1 MMNIDRTD
9 LRILRHLEQ
18 NGKITN
24 QELADAAALSVSACF
39 RRVKLLEDSGVIA
52 GYRCIIGNREV
63 GLGFETLVNVSMRT
77 DSDRWHENFVKALDD
92 WPEVIEAR
100 IVSGQYN
107 YVLTVRTSSLDHY
120 SDFVINKL
128 HKSPGVMSISSSIVL
143 ATLKQ
148 NGSLVAL
155 LEKG

>member
-1 MMNIDRTD
+1 MTNIDRTD

-24 QELADAAALSVSACF
+24 QELADASALSVSACF
-39 RRVKLLEDSGVIA
+39 RRVKVLEDTGVIA
-52 GYRCIIGNREV
+52 GYRCIIGTKEV

-77 DSDRWHENFVKALDD
+77 DGERWHENFLKALDD

-107 YVLTVRTSSLDHY
+107 YVLTVRTRSLEHY
-120 SDFVINKL
+120 SDFAINKL

-155 LEKG
+155 LEKP